1 MSAPAD
7 AATAATAAPPPVNQ
21 AAQAAQ
27 ASAMAMAAAQTDP
40 AALDPYGP
48 GDQTAAHVLRPV
60 LVTCIVLI
68 ALNTL
73 FLALRFFSVLKLRKR
88 RIPLAWDDWFL
99 LLAYPWVIGVCA
111 VALVMWHYDTVDG
124 ALAHEPVVQPWRL
137 VPLLKS
143 TIALAEIGL
152 PAMILTRYSVLALY
166 LRLFTDRFVRI
177 ASYCLVVLY
186 SLYWV
191 GFAIAGILQCRP
203 VQYYWTR
210 WNPMEHGVCSDD
222 KFSRSGICGDRRSD
236 RTYLRQQPGAD
247 NPSIL
252 TAANT
257 RDFLLW
263 MTLEP
268 SLYFITACLPAMLPF
283 FRLFVPS
290 RMRRP
295 ARRPVGPM
303 LSSNHSMRYDT
314 TATSASERGF
324 MRLRD
329 DTGTI
334 TPQPSSSAYA
344 GGRESKM
351 STSSV
356 HELENTL
363 QMDDL
368 KRFANGEGI
377 IMQTDVTVTLT
388 TEERIEEIL
397 DMW

>member
-1 MSAPAD
+1 MSPPAD

-166 LRLFTDRFVRI
+166 LRLFTDRAFVVT
-177 ASYCLVVLY
+177 VVRT
-186 SLYWV
+186 V
-191 GFAIAGILQCRP
+191 VI
-203 VQYYWTR
+203 
-210 WNPMEHGVCSDD
+210 
-222 KFSRSGICGDRRSD
+222 SGNS
-236 RTYLRQQPGAD
+236 QE
-247 NPSIL
+247 L
-252 TAANT
+252 TTPANT
-257 RDFLLW
+257 RDLLLW